1 MRGSRQMRYT
11 TRSVIWV
18 DGPYWSSGWSRHG
31 TGDPVLP
38 EKCDDDSAQ
47 VPRQERPGAEHCVV
61 QMRAHC
67 QHSRAAGRDPAS
79 TYPVALLAGADA
91 AAR

>member
-1 MRGSRQMRYT
+1 MAT
-11 TRSVIWV
+11 
-18 DGPYWSSGWSRHG
+18 
-31 TGDPVLP
+31 PVLR

-67 QHSRAAGRDPAS
+67 QHSRAAGRDHGVNLS
-79 TYPVALLAGADA
+79 GGRLLAGADA